1 MKTDR
6 MAAYSGGGAI
16 GGHVAAGLLRP
27 SHRSVRGVDIVEE
40 IAGSKRKGSYNLQD
54 PKGRSRRNRDHTLLR
69 RYRGWEPEIRWSAG
83 AEIAWCRIHDPIS
96 SGKKQTK
103 SVRRPRYEYQPGRPA
118 MNGLVDRV
126 KALLFRLLGRRLACF
141 FSSPRLLDLER
152 CTKADVV
159 RAVKLARV
167 NHPAAL
173 IYGLSDFFEPKIAG
187 TLQIKAIEALQGET
201 RPCAVILACN
211 SDERALQAVHFV
223 KRRKNCYYYG
233 ADRNAPTARFF
244 HRSELARQVLKDAFS
259 AGLPKF
265 DLPDFENLLQAI
277 EATRSIPG
285 DYVEIGVYKGSSAYV
300 ALDYMD
306 RAKVGRRAYFLNTF
320 SGFDYDASTAS
331 ADRAWHNTHT
341 DASWE
346 DARNLL
352 SRFRTP
358 HEVIAAN
365 IITEALPTAIK
376 QIALCNID
384 VDMYEAITAALDKVS
399 PLVPA
404 GGIIVT
410 EDQGHTPLL
419 SGAYAAV
426 TDFLQSAGGRHFVPV
441 QLLSGQMFLIRV
453 EEASPRESSSG
464 QA

>member
-1 MKTDR
+1 M
-6 MAAYSGGGAI
+6 
-16 GGHVAAGLLRP
+16 
-27 SHRSVRGVDIVEE
+27 
-40 IAGSKRKGSYNLQD
+40 
-54 PKGRSRRNRDHTLLR
+54 NRLT
-69 RYRGWEPEIRWSAG
+69 
-83 AEIAWCRIHDPIS
+83 
-96 SGKKQTK
+96 
-103 SVRRPRYEYQPGRPA
+103 
-118 MNGLVDRV
+118 DRV
-126 KALLFRLLGRRLACF
+126 KAVLFHLLGRRLACF

-173 IYGLSDFFEPKIAG
+173 IYVLSDFFEPKIAG
-187 TLQIKAIEALQGET
+187 TLQINAIEALQGET
-201 RPCAVILACN
+201 RSCAVILACN
-211 SDERALQAVHFV
+211 SDERALQAVNFV
-223 KRRKNCYYYG
+223 KGRKNCYYYG

-244 HRSELARQVLKDAFS
+244 HRNELARRVLKDAVS

-265 DLPDFENLLQAI
+265 DLPDFESLLQAI
-277 EATRSIPG
+277 EATRPVPG

-306 RAKVGRRAYFLNTF
+306 RAKVDRRAYFLDTF
-320 SGFDYDASTAS
+320 SGFDYDASTMS
-331 ADRAWHNTHT
+331 ADGAWRNTHT

-346 DARNLL
+346 AARNLL

-358 HEVIAAN
+358 HEVITAN
-365 IITEALPTAIK
+365 IITEALPTTIQ

-384 VDMYEAITAALDKVS
+384 VDIYEAIIAALSKVA
-399 PLVPA
+399 PLVPP

-419 SGAYAAV
+419 IGAYAAV
-426 TDFLQSAGGRHFVPV
+426 TDFLQSAGGRPFVPV

-453 EEASPRESSSG
+453 GTASPRESSSR